1 MSHVLAVD
9 QGTSGTKAI
18 VVDDAGQV
26 VSIAEVALRPSYLPG
41 GGVEQDPEA
50 LWNSVLVAGRRALD
64 EAGVAVA
71 AVALANQGET
81 VLAWERNTGRP
92 LTPAIV
98 WQDRRAESICA
109 PLASSATAVAART
122 GLVLDPYFSAPKMA
136 WIRENLTRDG
146 VVTTTDTWLI
156 NRLCGAFVTDTSTA
170 SRSLLLDLDTATW
183 SEELLELFGLSG
195 EALPELVACD
205 QIVGATDAF
214 GPTALPVAGLIVD
227 QQAALL
233 AESCL
238 EPGAA
243 KCTFGTGAFLLAQ
256 LGENPA
262 RSSAG
267 LTTSVAWQLRGDTS
281 YCADGQVYT
290 AASAVRWAIDLG
302 LVPAADQLD
311 AVSAS
316 AGETS
321 DGVFCVPALAG
332 LAAPWWDAQ
341 AGASFT
347 GMTLSSSRGH
357 LVRALLEGIA
367 AQVACLAELV
377 AQDLGQ
383 PLNRLRVDGGLTR
396 SAVLMQ
402 AQADLTRVPVEIYP
416 SAHATPLGAAAC
428 ARLALDPS
436 RSPAEIVGTWTP
448 QHTYEPVWSPD
459 RAADHLARWKQA
471 AEATTRSSRER
482 SSTLTTK
489 ESST

>member
-1 MSHVLAVD
+1 MTHVLAVD

-18 VVDDAGQV
+18 VVDDVGRV
-26 VSIAEVALRPSYLPG
+26 VSIAEVALRPVYLPG

-50 LWNSVLVAGRRALD
+50 LWDSVVDAGRRALA
-64 EAGVAVA
+64 EAGVPVA

-81 VLAWERNTGRP
+81 VLAWDRATGRP

-98 WQDRRAESICA
+98 WQDRRAETVCA
-109 PLASSATAVAART
+109 GLTVSAADVARRT

-136 WIRENLTRDG
+136 WIRANLTRDG
-146 VVTTTDTWLI
+146 VVTTTDTWLVH
-156 NRLCGAFVTDTSTA
+156 RLCGAFVTDASTA
-170 SRSLLLDLDTATW
+170 SRSLLLDLDSATW
-183 SEELLELFGLSG
+183 SDELLAVFGLAD
-195 EALPELVACD
+195 EPLPEIVACD
-205 QIVGATDAF
+205 QIVGETTAF
-214 GPTALPVAGLIVD
+214 GDRPIPVAGLIVD

-256 LGENPA
+256 LGHDA
-262 RSSAG
+262 VRSTAG
-267 LTTSVAWQLRGDTS
+267 LTTSVAWTLRDRTS

-290 AASAVRWAIDLG
+290 AASAVRWAVDLG
-302 LVPAADQLD
+302 LIPAADQLD
-311 AVSAS
+311 AVSADDS
-316 AGETS
+316 AG
-321 DGVFCVPALAG
+321 VLCVPALAG

-347 GMTLSSSRGH
+347 GMTLSSGRGH

-383 PLNRLRVDGGLTR
+383 PLTRLRVDGGLTR

-402 AQADLTRVPVEIYP
+402 AQADLARLPVEVYP

-428 ARLALDPS
+428 AWLALDPAL
-436 RSPAEIVGTWTP
+436 RPADVVGTWTP
-448 QHTYEPVWSPD
+448 EHTYEPLWSNE
-459 RAADHLARWKQA
+459 RAAEFMARWRHSADAVRTPSEDQ
-471 AEATTRSSRER
+471 S
-482 SSTLTTK
+482 
-489 ESST
+489 